1 METAAS
7 ASPLADRPAAA
18 STELPPAAGASSP
31 SASSPASSSANE
43 DPPAHEKLPL
53 PPAPA
58 ILKPSDPAS
67 DDDVGDAPSATGG
80 GLAWGSS
87 AFGLMKDRAATAKK
101 TLAPQLQHMRD
112 KTSKKCVIFVGL
124 VHLFEKYQPTIVKAK
139 TSASAGTERYSKAF
153 HRIETML
160 LEAELTDSTALL
172 KTKLAAA
179 APVAERIQTMGL
191 NVMTDMY
198 LGDISVDSLEQV
210 DDPKRGCCHFLE
222 SYKTVQASAD
232 SPYRGTGLLRLSRA
246 RSTASNS
253 SMLSADNDREASPAE
268 QCLATS
274 YVLGTILLFCGDLPV
289 ISHMSSVNRAC
300 RDFIVSERRLGR
312 FCVRYGQLSPNLRF
326 AFWEH
331 TARVR
336 KVRETSEFDFDTY
349 LHMALS
355 KGDATELIM
364 TDVRRT
370 YGRVAPHKRAANH
383 KDEVSE
389 EDLTNQLSEILH
401 ALAGRFPD
409 VGYCQ
414 GMDYI
419 AAHVLNKVK
428 KRGAAQDARTEAES
442 AFWLLVTLFER
453 YGLHE
458 MFAPGLHTLH
468 VHCFQAQRLLELA
481 QPKLAEHFA
490 QEKVPVE
497 MFAVGWFQTL
507 FLYLNV
513 LPAASLDRI
522 WDIFL
527 FEKNWKIMLRV
538 AVALLQLSEEYVIA
552 EPIDQ
557 IMQFFNTYADQADEL
572 LAEEALMERAL
583 SLKVTN
589 NVLNKL
595 QKQFV
600 RHKRTSPTRS

>member
-53 PPAPA
+53 PPAPT
-58 ILKPSDPAS
+58 ILKPTDPAS
-67 DDDVGDAPSATGG
+67 DDDAGDAPSATGG

-112 KTSKKCVIFVGL
+112 KTSKKCVIF
-124 VHLFEKYQPTIVKAK
+124 
-139 TSASAGTERYSKAF
+139 
-153 HRIETML
+153 
-160 LEAELTDSTALL
+160 
-172 KTKLAAA
+172 LAAA

-198 LGDISVDSLEQV
+198 LGDISVDTLEQV
-210 DDPKRGCCHFLE
+210 DDPKRGCCNFLE

-232 SPYRGTGLLRLSRA
+232 SPYRGTGLLRLSTLLKGLSRA

-253 SMLSADNDREASPAE
+253 SMLSTDNDREASPAE

-331 TARVR
+331 TARVG
-336 KVRETSEFDFDTY
+336 KVRGTSELDFDTY

-428 KRGAAQDARTEAES
+428 RRGAAQDARTEAES

-481 QPKLAEHFA
+481 QPELAEHFA

-572 LAEEALMERAL
+572 LAEEALVERAL